1 MPIGNTVPIGIYH
14 STRGKGFPTMASSSP
29 DRQKRPRKS
38 RKPPTSHTLLNDLAT
53 LRLILCSSILQ
64 LEGLVDIA
72 KEGEQLLNAMLQ
84 QLSDDTTTS

>member
-1 MPIGNTVPIGIYH
+1 MP
-14 STRGKGFPTMASSSP
+14 SSSP

-38 RKPPTSHTLLNDLAT
+38 RTPPTCHTLRNDLAT

-72 KEGEQLLNAMLQ
+72 KEGEQLLDTMLQ
-84 QLSDDTTTS
+84 RLSDDTTTS